1 MDAWRVNNMDKR
13 KYVAQLHLLETLPV
27 PGTILYPPNSTTGR
41 KLLCYEINDKNIEAV
56 IEGDIH
62 GLDIYWTLKQ
72 VRQCTW
78 DKY

>member
-1 MDAWRVNNMDKR
+1 MDKR

-41 KLLCYEINDKNIEAV
+41 KLLYYEINAEKIEAV
-56 IEGDIH
+56 VEGDIH

-78 DKY
+78 AKI